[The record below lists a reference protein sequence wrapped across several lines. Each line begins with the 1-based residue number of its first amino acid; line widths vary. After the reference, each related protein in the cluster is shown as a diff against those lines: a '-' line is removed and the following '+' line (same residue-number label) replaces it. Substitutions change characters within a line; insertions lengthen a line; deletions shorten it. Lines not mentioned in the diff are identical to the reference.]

1 MDLIFNYKLFKTLH
15 IIFFTTWMAGLFY
28 LPRIYVYHSKEKINT
43 HSYKTFMVMEKKL
56 LKYIMN
62 PSFFLTL
69 FTGIVLVVTTEQIQE
84 RWFIIKFVLVAL
96 MAVFHMYCAKIRKDF
111 VAKENVRPESFFRLI
126 NEIPTVLFI
135 LIVLIVVFKPF
146 N

>member
-1 MDLIFNYKLFKTLH
+1 
-15 IIFFTTWMAGLFY
+15 
-28 LPRIYVYHSKEKINT
+28 
-43 HSYKTFMVMEKKL
+43 MEKKL

-111 VAKENVRPESFFRLI
+111 EVKENARSESFFRLI

-135 LIVLIVVFKPF
+135 LIVLVVIFKPF